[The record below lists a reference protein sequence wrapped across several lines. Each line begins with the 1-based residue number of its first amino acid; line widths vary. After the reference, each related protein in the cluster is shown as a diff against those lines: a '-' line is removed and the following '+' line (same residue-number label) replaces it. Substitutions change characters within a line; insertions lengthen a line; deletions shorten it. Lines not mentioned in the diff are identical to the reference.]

1 MSKDIEMSVSEH
13 LEELRQRILYSILFF
28 VTATVL
34 VFFNINFIV
43 EILQRPALGVKFLQ
57 LAPGEYFF
65 STVKISFYCGLIIAF
80 PFVLYQIVLFVLPGL
95 TIKESRIFVPLLLIS
110 FILFITGLLFAYF
123 ILAPAALQ
131 FFITYGSNLV
141 EPLWSF
147 EQYFDF
153 ILLLLISTGIAF
165 QIPIIQIILGGLKI
179 ISTSQM
185 LSIWKYIILFSTI
198 IGAILTPSTDPITQ
212 ILMSSAILVLYCL
225 GLFILL
231 FIEKLNI

>member
-110 FILFITGLLFAYF
+110 FILFITGLSFAYF

-153 ILLLLISTGIAF
+153 VLLLLISTGIAF

-179 ISTSQM
+179 VSTSQM

-212 ILMSSAILVLYCL
+212 ILMSSAVLVLYCL